1 MQLMLQ
7 CMLRPKFFED
17 TFENTQWKKSNNATS
32 VMIMKRHLKMHRGET
47 VKKVF
52 QILSMGFVAH
62 WQFPTY
68 LAGRNI
74 SRYSTISL
82 TQPLL
87 GMIFIGFWWSNDAH
101 SDFVTLGLL

>member
-47 VKKVF
+47 VKKRFFKSF
-52 QILSMGFVAH
+52 Q
-62 WQFPTY
+62 W
-68 LAGRNI
+68 
-74 SRYSTISL
+74 
-82 TQPLL
+82 
-87 GMIFIGFWWSNDAH
+87 
-101 SDFVTLGLL
+101 GLLRIGSSQHIWLAETYRDIQPSL

>member
-47 VKKVF
+47 VKKCFLNPFNWVCCT
-52 QILSMGFVAH
+52 LEV
-62 WQFPTY
+62 P
-68 LAGRNI
+68 NI
-74 SRYSTISL
+74 SGWQKHIEIFKHLFDPTIA
-82 TQPLL
+82 
-87 GMIFIGFWWSNDAH
+87 WNDFH
-101 SDFVTLGLL
+101 WVLVV

>member
-47 VKKVF
+47 VKK
-52 QILSMGFVAH
+52 GFLNPFNGVCCTLAVPNVSGWQKHIEIFNHLFDPTIAWNDFH
-62 WQFPTY
+62 WV
-68 LAGRNI
+68 L
-74 SRYSTISL
+74 
-82 TQPLL
+82 
-87 GMIFIGFWWSNDAH
+87 
-101 SDFVTLGLL
+101 VV